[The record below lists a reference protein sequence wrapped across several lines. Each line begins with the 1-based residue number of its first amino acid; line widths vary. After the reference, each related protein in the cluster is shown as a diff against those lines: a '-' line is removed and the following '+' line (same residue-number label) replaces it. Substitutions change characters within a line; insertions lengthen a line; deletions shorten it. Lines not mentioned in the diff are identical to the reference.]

1 MRCPQCGTESHP
13 QAAFCARCG
22 ARLLEPKPAS
32 VREYSLALIRRSYWY
47 YAGQI
52 ALAFALAAAGVY
64 VIFSAQSLQQ
74 TGPVG
79 IALIVVALIIG
90 AIIPLEQRAVLW
102 RITSDRLIEQRGL
115 LATSRRELELQDIRS
130 IEMNRRLGQRLTGLG
145 DVIVA
150 SAASADFIIRLADIY
165 DPEGVAETIRKARLK
180 RLA

>member
-1 MRCPQCGTESHP
+1 MRCPQCGAESHP

-22 ARLLEPKPAS
+22 ARLFEPKPAS
-32 VREYSLALIRRSYWY
+32 VREYSIALIRRSYWY

-52 ALAFALAAAGVY
+52 AVACLLAGGGVY
-64 VIFSAQSLQQ
+64 VILASKSLHES
-74 TGPVG
+74 GPAG
-79 IALIVVALIIG
+79 IALIVVALIMG
-90 AIIPLEQRAVLW
+90 AVIPLAHRSVLW

-130 IEMNRRLGQRLTGLG
+130 IEVNRRIAQRLAGLG

-150 SAASADFIIRLADIY
+150 SAASADYVIRMADVY
-165 DPEGVAETIRKARLK
+165 DPDGVAETIRKARLK

>member
-22 ARLLEPKPAS
+22 ARLFEPKPAA
-32 VREYSLALIRRSYWY
+32 VREYSIALIRRSYWY

-52 ALAFALAAAGVY
+52 MVACALAAGGVY
-64 VIFSAQSLQQ
+64 LILSSRSLQQ
-74 TGPVG
+74 SGPAG
-79 IALIVVALIIG
+79 IVLIVVALVMG
-90 AIIPLEQRAVLW
+90 AVIPLEQRAVLW
-102 RITSDRLIEQRGL
+102 RITSDRLIEQRGF

-130 IEMNRRLGQRLTGLG
+130 IEVNRRIAQRLTGLG

-150 SAASADFIIRLADIY
+150 SAASADYVIRLGDVY
-165 DPEGVAETIRKARLK
+165 DPDGVAETIRKARLK